1 MTVVMALLG
10 IGIFA
15 IPAALLASA
24 FGDQLHKE
32 RELMK
37 NNLRN
42 MMKDGH
48 LDEAEINLLR
58 SEAKRLHITIEE
70 LNVLLENVH
79 NERIS
84 SQHKSVMP
92 LHLIAE
98 KPAHAI
104 EHYKMLLSQ
113 INQLALLTDTSK
125 FEQEAKASDSLTA
138 KELALW
144 QQLRAR
150 G

>member
-1 MTVVMALLG
+1 
-10 IGIFA
+10 
-15 IPAALLASA
+15 
-24 FGDQLHKE
+24 
-32 RELMK
+32 
-37 NNLRN
+37 
-42 MMKDGH
+42 
-48 LDEAEINLLR
+48 
-58 SEAKRLHITIEE
+58 
-70 LNVLLENVH
+70 
-79 NERIS
+79 
-84 SQHKSVMP
+84 MP

-150 G
+150 S